1 MSLWIDESRW
11 KTHPCV
17 TSPSRWFEAGAA
29 CVSRANQCASPIY
42 ELPSFHLRLAI
53 VRKQRV
59 FAVGRPLEVFTP
71 RKYTAPE
78 NVAKFTRLSKLRN
91 ELITQASVALA
102 PCSLS
107 VAPSLSSILS
117 LSFCLSLS
125 VSLGK
130 IDSLSRNRAVR
141 ERGACTRNVNYQF
154 PYRGNVDETNVEKYL
169 ETEVAD
175 CPGTRRSCL

>member
-125 VSLGK
+125 LFP
-130 IDSLSRNRAVR
+130 LVR
-141 ERGACTRNVNYQF
+141 SIAWAETGPSAKGARV
-154 PYRGNVDETNVEKYL
+154 
-169 ETEVAD
+169 
-175 CPGTRRSCL
+175 PGTSITNFPIEATLMKLTSKNI